1 MSAEAAGTGTG
12 TGAGTNSDTSAEI
25 ALVFGGSRGIGRAAA
40 ERLSE
45 DGLTVVLTYRSDEVA
60 ARDVVA
66 GIRDA
71 GGRAHALQ
79 VDVGDESAVRAVF
92 RSVAALGGRLRSVVF
107 SAGIT
112 ADGLLATMSA
122 ESWAR
127 VIDTNLTG
135 AFHVA
140 RQAVKAMRKTGG
152 ALVLVSSTS
161 GISGQPGQGN
171 YSASKGGINALT
183 QSLAKEVAG
192 LGIRVN
198 AVAPG
203 FTDTDMLRR
212 MDATAR
218 AGYAG
223 RIPLGRVGRPREI
236 AQAISFL
243 AGEQSSYITG
253 HVLAVDGGITA

>member
-1 MSAEAAGTGTG
+1 MQADAQRESF
-12 TGAGTNSDTSAEI
+12 

-40 ERLSE
+40 ERLSVS
-45 DGLTVVLTYRSDEVA
+45 GLTAVITYRSDATA
-60 ARDVVA
+60 AQDVVMT
-66 GIRDA
+66 IRNN

-79 VDVGDESAVRAVF
+79 VDVRDESAVRTVF
-92 RSVAALGGRLRSVVF
+92 RSVAVMDGVLQTVVY

-112 ADGLLATMSA
+112 SDGLLATMSA
-122 ESWAR
+122 DSWAS
-127 VIDTNLTG
+127 VLDTNLTG
-135 AFHVA
+135 AFYVA
-140 RQAVKAMRKTGG
+140 RQSVKAMRKTGG
-152 ALVLVSSTS
+152 SIVLVSSTS

-212 MDATAR
+212 MDAKAR
-218 AGYAG
+218 AEYAAH
-223 RIPLGRVGRPREI
+223 IPLGRMGEPQEI
-236 AQAISFL
+236 AHAIAFL
-243 AGEQSSYITG
+243 AGPQSSYITG
-253 HVLAVDGGITA
+253 QVLAVDGGITA

>member
-1 MSAEAAGTGTG
+1 
-12 TGAGTNSDTSAEI
+12 
-25 ALVFGGSRGIGRAAA
+25 
-40 ERLSE
+40 
-45 DGLTVVLTYRSDEVA
+45 
-60 ARDVVA
+60 
-66 GIRDA
+66 
-71 GGRAHALQ
+71 
-79 VDVGDESAVRAVF
+79 
-92 RSVAALGGRLRSVVF
+92 
-107 SAGIT
+107 
-112 ADGLLATMSA
+112 
-122 ESWAR
+122 
-127 VIDTNLTG
+127 
-135 AFHVA
+135 
-140 RQAVKAMRKTGG
+140 
-152 ALVLVSSTS
+152 VSSTS

-218 AGYAG
+218 AEYAG

-253 HVLAVDGGITA
+253 HILAVDGGITA